1 VPLEN
6 RMTPFGEPI
15 AVEARGL
22 VYANRGCMHDAGGRI
37 RRPYGVKRWIACQLA
52 FRGWHRAPLM
62 QPGRFT
68 ELFFLDEAT
77 AFAAGHRPCRLCRY
91 EDYRAF
97 VDTWRRIHP
106 GTASTADAI
115 DGVLHEERWNRAE
128 QRQRHH
134 RAALDDLPDGAFV
147 VGEEGEPRLVLGTNL
162 LRWAPDGYRD
172 GARRRARQRVV
183 VITPPSLV
191 RVLATER
198 DPLVPFLHPSAFAG

>member
-77 AFAAGHRPCRLCRY
+77 AFAAAHRPCRLCRY

-134 RAALDDLPDGAFV
+134 RAALDDLPDGARRLLLLTYSLINVSFPV
-147 VGEEGEPRLVLGTNL
+147 EAWHQPRV
-162 LRWAPDGYRD
+162 PDS
-172 GARRRARQRVV
+172 GASTLDV
-183 VITPPSLV
+183 VIEPII
-191 RVLATER
+191 
-198 DPLVPFLHPSAFAG
+198 